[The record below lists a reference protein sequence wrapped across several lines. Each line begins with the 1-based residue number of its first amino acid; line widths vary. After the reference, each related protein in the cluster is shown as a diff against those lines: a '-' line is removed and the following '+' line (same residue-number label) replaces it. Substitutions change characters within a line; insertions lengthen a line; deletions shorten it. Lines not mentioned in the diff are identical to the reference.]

1 MKQTKYTRHQYSPNL
16 MPSKSLGSFNKLL
29 LHCTNLTPDAHQPRV
44 LMPIGTCHET
54 SIIWTKGSGEHAC
67 TPRPMHIGD
76 LQLTPTAGL
85 CLALE
90 NHLVNLFDVGAGHC
104 APWRKETPIDD
115 WPNASAALGIHSE
128 YTVISYCKL

>member
-1 MKQTKYTRHQYSPNL
+1 
-16 MPSKSLGSFNKLL
+16 
-29 LHCTNLTPDAHQPRV
+29 
-44 LMPIGTCHET
+44 MPIGTCHET